1 MMPKRLAK
9 LATTLGLSALAALG
23 TNTEPAHALSL
34 LGQEV
39 TGEFFLN
46 PVTATSTNFFDPENG
61 KVPDFTFGNSLNVPG
76 NGTNIVPISDNLIEF
91 GYQGATSTYRAD
103 FTGAGVFTVTAT
115 AVPFQNGVN
124 TQVLSAGPRRLA
136 AVPPPV
142 GAPAPP
148 TTPPS
153 APTRSAPPPAPATL
167 APAATPIGTITCI
180 ATMGGSFTSSYTL
193 SSVSTVPEPTSLTL
207 VVLGVAA
214 VIACARRRS

>member
-91 GYQGATSTYRAD
+91 GYQGSTSLYQAN

-115 AVPFQNGVN
+115 AVPFQNGVTTQFSSPGLAGLALTMVGPAAPNN
-124 TQVLSAGPRRLA
+124 TCSFATSFA
-136 AVPPPV
+136 S
-142 GAPAPP
+142 P
-148 TTPPS
+148 TG
-153 APTRSAPPPAPATL
+153 PATL

-193 SSVSTVPEPTSLTL
+193 SPVSTVPEPTSLTL